1 MSWPSRRRQ
10 ERTSATMTTIS
21 MQCDRGIDA
30 QSAPRARARKSS
42 HGIDVYPSAPRL
54 LRERHAWKRTTSRLH
69 ARFEVCIFPSGAR
82 RRVKLAK
89 TRVVVTSVASGP
101 RS

>member
-1 MSWPSRRRQ
+1 MAKSAAPR
-10 ERTSATMTTIS
+10 ERTSATTTTIS
-21 MQCDRGIDA
+21 MQCDHAIDA
-30 QSAPRARARKSS
+30 QSASRARARKSS
-42 HGIDVYPSAPRL
+42 HDTDVYPSAPRL

-89 TRVVVTSVASGP
+89 TCVVVACVASSP